1 MPRDSRSQGY
11 IRVVR
16 AERKGRTWPHDTVA
30 PPHNLQP
37 TDIHWENSRPNAKWR
52 TGPMIGDYWAIE
64 EWKERQ
70 IELVEVSTGD
80 VIDLFCPN
88 GGSVNQRNAAPRPSV
103 NEGVSD
109 VPGAIPHSELVE
121 FYRANYGAPGAATR
135 ACCDRVCPLRPR
147 PEPAAEP
154 PCRRALQYAPSR
166 SRLLERPS
174 RRDASHRSSG
184 RGGGAIPSTCNAL

>member
-1 MPRDSRSQGY
+1 
-11 IRVVR
+11 
-16 AERKGRTWPHDTVA
+16 
-30 PPHNLQP
+30 
-37 TDIHWENSRPNAKWR
+37 
-52 TGPMIGDYWAIE
+52 MIGDYWAIE

-121 FYRANYGAPGAATR
+121 FYRANYGAPGAATNR
-135 ACCDRVCPLRPR
+135 EDMDDAAERHFRRSIPAKARLAARKDANVRGRVGRPR
-147 PEPAAEP
+147 K
-154 PCRRALQYAPSR
+154 
-166 SRLLERPS
+166 
-174 RRDASHRSSG
+174 SG
-184 RGGGAIPSTCNAL
+184 N